1 MALKFYGTMLCPD
14 CVDAH
19 KVLDES
25 GTPYEFVDI
34 TGSIPA
40 LKEFMFLRDSNPA
53 FDGAKAEQYLGIPAL
68 SPTMTQPPQ
77 LSTFKTLCKSS
88 A

>member
-68 SPTMTQPPQ
+68 VTADDPTT
-77 LSTFKTLCKSS
+77 TTLNVQDVVQK
-88 A
+88 

>member
-53 FDGAKAEQYLGIPAL
+53 FDGAKAERHLGIPAFVTDDD
-68 SPTMTQPPQ
+68 PATT
-77 LSTFKTLCKSS
+77 TLNVQDVVQK
-88 A
+88 

>member
-1 MALKFYGTMLCPD
+1 MALKFYGTMMCPD

-19 KVLDES
+19 KVLEDS
-25 GTPYEFVDI
+25 NTPYEFVDI

-53 FDGAKAEQYLGIPAL
+53 FHGAKEESYLGIPAFVTDDD
-68 SPTMTQPPQ
+68 PATT
-77 LSTFKTLCKSS
+77 TLDVKDVVQK
-88 A
+88 

>member
-1 MALKFYGTMLCPD
+1 MALKFYGTMMCPD
-14 CVDAH
+14 CVESH

-40 LKEFMFLRDSNPA
+40 LKEFTFLRDSNPL
-53 FDGAKAEQYLGIPAL
+53 FDDAKANNYLGIPAFVTDDD
-68 SPTMTQPPQ
+68 PTTA
-77 LSTFKTLCKSS
+77 TLDVQDVVQK
-88 A
+88 

>member
-25 GTPYEFVDI
+25 GTPFEFVDI

-53 FDGAKAEQYLGIPAL
+53 FDGAKAEQYLGIPAFVTDDD
-68 SPTMTQPPQ
+68 PTT
-77 LSTFKTLCKSS
+77 TTLNVQDVVQK
-88 A
+88 